1 MDNIMYLY
9 LIHSIYTYV
18 YHTVYI
24 HMLDIEYD
32 DSIVV

>member
-32 DSIVV
+32 DSIV